1 MMDLLCL
8 THPSHRLTD
17 EIANSVTFCSVLSM
31 LFVSREIDLKIFC
44 LVRILKHIG
53 DNICRILS
61 VITLFVG
68 GAIMLYLE
76 RDQDKLY
83 SK

>member
-1 MMDLLCL
+1 ML
-8 THPSHRLTD
+8 
-17 EIANSVTFCSVLSM
+17 SVG
-31 LFVSREIDLKIFC
+31 REIDLKIFC

-53 DNICRILS
+53 DKICRIYS